1 MKGTV
6 RWLNGHGPLSLG
18 AATAAVVMV
27 ASCHFDFGRDWLLDV
42 AGSKIMTKLWQ
53 LQERY

>member
-6 RWLNGHGPLSLG
+6 RWLDAHGPLSLG

-27 ASCHFDFGRDWLLDV
+27 VRRHFGRDWLVDV
-42 AGSKIMTKLWQ
+42 AKSGIMTK
-53 LQERY
+53 